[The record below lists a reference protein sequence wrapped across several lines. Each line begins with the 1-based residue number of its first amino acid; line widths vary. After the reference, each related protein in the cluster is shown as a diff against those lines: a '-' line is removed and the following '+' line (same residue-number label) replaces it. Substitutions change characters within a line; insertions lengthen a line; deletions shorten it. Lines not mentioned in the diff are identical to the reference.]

1 MNDLMTRLEAIEA
14 AARDAREC
22 GALGSDVSYA
32 EITLA
37 KEAVLEYMRE
47 AADRYCNG

>member
-1 MNDLMTRLEAIEA
+1 MNDLKARLEAIEA
-14 AARDAREC
+14 AGRDARDH

-37 KEAVLEYMRE
+37 KEAVLEFMRE
-47 AADRYCNG
+47 AADKYCDD